1 MKNRLV
7 AVMVGLV
14 LIVLIAHDVP
24 LSAHLAQIERDRLT
38 TAIQRDAFTLGGRIT
53 PLISLVGVD
62 RTIQISAVVDE
73 YSRQSDGK
81 VVVIDGQGYL
91 VASNDQTS
99 SAGEDYV
106 GRPEIA
112 TALLGTP
119 TSGTR
124 QSTTLGE
131 ELVYVAVPV
140 LSGTEVLGVVRIT
153 YPKSVVDARVNRNLR
168 GIFFTAA
175 ISIAMAVLVALL
187 FARFVTRSLEDLRR
201 TTEKF
206 ADGDLTAT
214 AKEFG
219 APETRKLASSF
230 NLMAR
235 RLSRM
240 IDQQRSFAGDASH
253 QLRTPLTALRLRL
266 EQASNLVIS
275 NPHEAQNHM
284 EEALAETERLSYL
297 VEQLLQLARAEGRML
312 PLDEVK
318 ISEVVI
324 ERVEQWSSLAEERD
338 VSLVGDVPANVRGHG
353 NAMALGEIL
362 DNYIDNALEIS
373 PVGSTITVLA
383 DLLDDGV
390 ELIVRD
396 EGPGLTDDQR
406 SRAFGR
412 FWRSDER
419 SNRRSGSGLG
429 LAIVSQLANAS
440 GYQVDLR
447 KSPRGG
453 IDAVVRMPRV
463 KVAESLKPNK
473 SF

>member
-1 MKNRLV
+1 MKNRLL
-7 AVMVGLV
+7 AVMVGLIV
-14 LIVLIAHDVP
+14 IVLIAHDVP
-24 LSAHLAQIERDRLT
+24 LSAHLAQVERDRLT

-62 RTIQISAVVDE
+62 RTRQILAVVEE
-73 YSRQSDGK
+73 YSSHSDGK
-81 VVVIDGQGYL
+81 VVVIDDQGYL

-99 SAGEDYV
+99 SVGEDYV

-112 TALLGTP
+112 TAILGTP

-140 LSGTEVLGVVRIT
+140 LSGTDVLGVVRIT
-153 YPKSVVDARVNRNLR
+153 YPKSVVDSRVNENLR

-175 ISIAMAVLVALL
+175 ISIAMAVMVALL
-187 FARFVTRSLEDLRR
+187 FARFVTRSLDDLRR

-230 NLMAR
+230 NTMAR

-275 NPHEAQNHM
+275 NPKEAHNHM
-284 EEALAETERLSYL
+284 EEALSETERLSYL
-297 VEQLLQLARAEGRML
+297 VEQLLQLARAEGRIL

-318 ISEVVI
+318 ISEVVF
-324 ERVEQWSSLAEERD
+324 ERIEQWSSLAEERG
-338 VSLVGDVPANVRGHG
+338 VSLVGVVPANVLGHG

-362 DNYIDNALEIS
+362 DNYIDNALEMS
-373 PVGSTITVLA
+373 PVGATVTVLA
-383 DLLDDGV
+383 NLRDDGV
-390 ELIVRD
+390 ELVIRD
-396 EGPGLTDDQR
+396 DGPGLTDDQR
-406 SRAFGR
+406 VKAFDR
-412 FWRSDER
+412 FWRGDEQ
-419 SNRRSGSGLG
+419 SNRRLGSGLG
-429 LAIVSQLANAS
+429 LAIVAQLADAS
-440 GYQVDLR
+440 AYKVELR
-447 KSPRGG
+447 KSARGG
-453 IDAVVRMPRV
+453 IDAVVFVP
-463 KVAESLKPNK
+463 KA
-473 SF
+473 

>member
-1 MKNRLV
+1 MKNRLL
-7 AVMVGLV
+7 AVMVGLIV
-14 LIVLIAHDVP
+14 IVLIAHDVP
-24 LSAHLAQIERDRLT
+24 LSAHLAQVERDRLT

-53 PLISLVGVD
+53 PLISLAGVD
-62 RTIQISAVVDE
+62 RTRQILAVVEE
-73 YSRQSDGK
+73 YSSHSDGK
-81 VVVIDGQGYL
+81 VVVIDDQGYL

-99 SAGEDYV
+99 SVGEDYV

-112 TALLGTP
+112 TAILGTP

-140 LSGTEVLGVVRIT
+140 LSGTDVLGVVRIT
-153 YPKSVVDARVNRNLR
+153 YPKSVVDSRVNENLR

-175 ISIAMAVLVALL
+175 ISIAMAVMVALL
-187 FARFVTRSLEDLRR
+187 FARFVTRSLDDLRR

-230 NLMAR
+230 NTMAR

-275 NPHEAQNHM
+275 NPKEAHNHM
-284 EEALAETERLSYL
+284 EEALSETERLSYL
-297 VEQLLQLARAEGRML
+297 VEQLLQLARAEGRIL

-318 ISEVVI
+318 ISEVVF
-324 ERVEQWSSLAEERD
+324 ERVEQWSSLAEERG
-338 VSLVGDVPANVRGHG
+338 VSLVGVVPANVLGHG

-362 DNYIDNALEIS
+362 DNYIDNALEMS
-373 PVGSTITVLA
+373 PVGATVTVLA
-383 DLLDDGV
+383 NLRDDGV
-390 ELIVRD
+390 ELVIRD
-396 EGPGLTDDQR
+396 DGPGLTDDQR
-406 SRAFGR
+406 VKAFDR
-412 FWRSDER
+412 FWRGDEQ
-419 SNRRSGSGLG
+419 SNRRLGSGLG
-429 LAIVSQLANAS
+429 LAIVAQLADAS
-440 GYQVDLR
+440 AYKVELR
-447 KSPRGG
+447 KSARGG
-453 IDAVVRMPRV
+453 IDAVVFVP
-463 KVAESLKPNK
+463 KA
-473 SF
+473 

>member
-1 MKNRLV
+1 M
-7 AVMVGLV
+7 
-14 LIVLIAHDVP
+14 
-24 LSAHLAQIERDRLT
+24 
-38 TAIQRDAFTLGGRIT
+38 
-53 PLISLVGVD
+53 
-62 RTIQISAVVDE
+62 
-73 YSRQSDGK
+73 
-81 VVVIDGQGYL
+81 IDDQGYL

-99 SAGEDYV
+99 SVGEDYV

-112 TALLGTP
+112 TAILGTP

-140 LSGTEVLGVVRIT
+140 LSGTDVLGVVRIT
-153 YPKSVVDARVNRNLR
+153 YPKSVVDSRVNENLR

-175 ISIAMAVLVALL
+175 ISIAMAVMVALL
-187 FARFVTRSLEDLRR
+187 FARFVTRSLDDLRR

-230 NLMAR
+230 NTMAR

-275 NPHEAQNHM
+275 NPQEAHNHM

-318 ISEVVI
+318 ISEVVF
-324 ERVEQWSSLAEERD
+324 ERVEQWSSLAEERG
-338 VSLVGDVPANVRGHG
+338 VSLVGVVPANVLGHG

-362 DNYIDNALEIS
+362 DNYIDNALEMS
-373 PVGSTITVLA
+373 PVGATVTVLA
-383 DLLDDGV
+383 NLRDDGV
-390 ELIVRD
+390 ELVIRD
-396 EGPGLTDDQR
+396 DGPGLTDDQR
-406 SRAFGR
+406 VKAFDR
-412 FWRSDER
+412 FWRGDEQ
-419 SNRRSGSGLG
+419 SNRRLGSGLG
-429 LAIVSQLANAS
+429 LAIVAQLAEAS
-440 GYQVDLR
+440 AYKVELR
-447 KSPRGG
+447 KSARGG
-453 IDAVVRMPRV
+453 IDAVVFVP
-463 KVAESLKPNK
+463 KA
-473 SF
+473 